1 MSDQTMLAKGR
12 FLSLVSR
19 NGWEFTTRT
28 NATGVVAVVAVTDRD
43 EIVLVEQHRPPVG
56 GPVIEIP
63 AGLVGDDPL
72 TQSEA
77 AIEAAQRELLE
88 ETGFEAVALKH
99 AGRFVSS
106 AGLTDEAVDFYVTRS
121 IHRKGAGGGVG
132 NERIQVHTVPLHQV
146 HAWLTDKMRLGIQV
160 DSKVL
165 SGLLLLQAYRH
176 EQN

>member
-1 MSDQTMLAKGR
+1 MSDPTTLATGR

-19 NGWEFTTRT
+19 DGWEYATRT
-28 NATGVVAVVAVTDRD
+28 NATGVAAVVAVTDQG

-72 TQSEA
+72 AQSED

-88 ETGFEAVALKH
+88 EAGFATAVLKH

-106 AGLTDEAVDFYVTRS
+106 AGLTDEAVDFYLAENVQRETD
-121 IHRKGAGGGVG
+121 GGGVG
-132 NERIQVHTVPLHQV
+132 NERITVHTVLLPQV
-146 HAWLTDKMRLGIQV
+146 HAWLAERLRLGVQV
-160 DSKVL
+160 DSIVL
-165 SGLLLLQAYRH
+165 TGLSLLEAHSH
-176 EQN
+176 EE